1 MAQPPPYDYYYGKE
15 AEQYTFYRLPK
26 ALFTDSRY
34 KTLSDGAKILYGL
47 MLDRM
52 GLSMKNGWLDEH
64 NRVFIYFTLE
74 DVTEQMNCKNDKG
87 VKLLAELDTVK
98 GVGLIER
105 VKQGQ
110 GKPTIIYVRKFFGE
124 AEVLTSEKPKS
135 GLPDLPKS
143 ALRES
148 RTLDFG
154 KTDANK
160 NEISNPDFNKNNQ
173 SHTDYPIQSY
183 PERESY
189 PAATKGPDGMGMDGI
204 RAYRDLIM
212 ENIEYDILVER
223 YGHERMDE
231 VVALMVDTVTSNR
244 EYIRI
249 SSDDYAKEV
258 VKSRFL
264 KITSSHIE
272 YVFDCIDRNT
282 TKVRNVRKYLLAAL
296 YNAPAT
302 MDTYYRAEVNH
313 DLYGGD
319 F

>member
-1 MAQPPPYDYYYGKE
+1 MAQPSPYDYYYGNE

-26 ALFTDSRY
+26 ALFTNSRY
-34 KTLSDGAKILYGL
+34 KGLSDGAKILYGL

-52 GLSMKNGWLDEH
+52 GLSMKNGWLDGQ

-110 GKPTIIYVRKFFGE
+110 GKPTIIYVRKFFDGT
-124 AEVLTSEKPKS
+124 EVLTSEKPKS
-135 GLPDLPKS
+135 ALLDMPKS
-143 ALRES
+143 GVRQNRS
-148 RTLDFG
+148 LDFG

-160 NEISNPDFNKNNQ
+160 NEFSNPDFNKNNQ
-173 SHTDYPIQSY
+173 SDTDYPIQSY
-183 PERESY
+183 PQGESY
-189 PAATKGPDGMGMDGI
+189 PASQKGPDGMGMDVI
-204 RAYRDLIM
+204 EAYRDLIM
-212 ENIEYDILVER
+212 ENIEYDILLER
-223 YGHERMDE
+223 YGRERMDE
-231 VVALMVDTVTSNR
+231 VVELMVDTVCSKR
-244 EYIRI
+244 EYITI
-249 SSDDYAKEV
+249 SSDDYPREV

-264 KITSSHIE
+264 KIGSSHIE
-272 YVFDCIDRNT
+272 YVFDCIDKNT

-319 F
+319 